1 MSIREIITPDL
12 LKATFIAGVDLTFD
26 DGTPYTDT
34 MYEMAI
40 DSAISMIEQD
50 LQINI
55 DPVSTSEERHDS
67 RDAERDSY
75 FLMKLD
81 NRPVVSVDKISIRHG
96 NYKPI
101 DLPAAW
107 TNLILP
113 RHGHVQIIP
122 TSESLGGFMFTQGGY
137 VYPSL
142 LLANY
147 QYFPGY
153 FSVDYTSGFQ
163 YDEGDFVIPAGAK
176 GQTLTIDFS
185 EKMIDKATVYF
196 SDNRLVVKKMT
207 PTSFIIKTTEEL
219 LLPLDVEWK
228 ATTCPPALVKAIL
241 MIASMLPLDIA
252 GDLIA
257 GAGIAQQLISVDGL
271 SQQIQTTSSATNAG
285 YGARILS
292 FQNQLKVL
300 LPALRSQYRTN
311 GVFNL

>member
-26 DGTPYTDT
+26 DGTPYTDA
-34 MYEMAI
+34 MFELAI
-40 DSAISMIEQD
+40 DTAISMIEQD

-55 DPVSTSEERHDS
+55 DPVSISEERHDS

-81 NRPVVSVDKISIRHG
+81 QRPVVSVDNIAIRHG
-96 NYKPI
+96 NYQPI

-113 RHGHVQIIP
+113 RHGQVQIIP

-163 YDEGDFVIPAGAK
+163 YDSGEFQLPAGPK
-176 GQTLTIDFS
+176 GQTLTVSFA
-185 EKMIDKATVYF
+185 EKMLDKAAVYF
-196 SDNRLVVKKMT
+196 SVPGLVVQKVT
-207 PTSFIIKTTEEL
+207 PTSFIVKTTEEL

-228 ATTCPPALVKAIL
+228 STTCPSALVKAIL
-241 MIASMLPLDIA
+241 MIASMLPLDVA

-257 GAGIAQQLISVDGL
+257 GAGIAQQRISVDGL
-271 SQQIQTTSSATNAG
+271 SQEINTTSSATNAG

-292 FQNQLKVL
+292 FQNQLKTL
-300 LPALRSQYRTN
+300 LPALRSQYRTS